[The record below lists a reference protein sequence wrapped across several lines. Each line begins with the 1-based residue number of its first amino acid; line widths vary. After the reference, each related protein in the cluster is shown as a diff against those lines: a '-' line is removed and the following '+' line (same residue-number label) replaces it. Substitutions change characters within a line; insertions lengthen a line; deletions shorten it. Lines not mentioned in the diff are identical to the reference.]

1 MNSQLEIIVKPELL
15 QWARETSGFSIAD
28 VSKKLK
34 KTEQD
39 VLDWENGIAAP
50 TYSQLEKLAYEI
62 YKRPLAVFFLPE
74 PPLEFTPK
82 QEFRTLPDTDIS
94 NLLPNTHMQFRNA
107 RAFQLTLAELYNGK
121 NPERRPLFYRFELDP
136 KKSVTK
142 QADIIRSVLNA
153 EIEVR
158 AKFKDDDEALKYWI
172 SEIEKQGI
180 FVFKNSFK
188 QKEIS
193 GFCLNDDE
201 FPIIYIN
208 NSTTKTRQIFSLL
221 HELAHILLGVNGIG
235 KFTDEH
241 IAYLDTKEQAL
252 EIFCNKFASEVLI
265 PDKDFSYQIQTLPEE
280 LDLYNLDEIVI
291 NLSKRY
297 CVSREVVL
305 RKFLDLKK
313 VSEHIYL
320 EKVKI
325 WNNQIKP
332 SGNGNWYATQNAYL
346 SSRFTKEVVSKHYNH
361 KLSLESA
368 SEYLGIKPKN
378 FAGLEQMILKSVN

>member
-1 MNSQLEIIVKPELL
+1 MNSQLDIIVKPELL

-34 KTEQD
+34 KAEQEI
-39 VLDWENGIAAP
+39 LDWENGLAAP
-50 TYSQLEKLAYEI
+50 TYSQLEKLAYDI

-74 PPLEFTPK
+74 PPMESTPQ
-82 QEFRTLPDTDIS
+82 QEFRTLPDADLS

-107 RAFQLTLAELYNGK
+107 RAFQLTLAELYGGK
-121 NPERRPLFYRFELDP
+121 NPERRPLFYKFELDP
-136 KKSVTK
+136 NKSIVK
-142 QADIIRSVLNA
+142 QADFIRSELNA
-153 EIEVR
+153 EIDVR
-158 AKFKDDDEALKYWI
+158 SKFKDDDDALKHWI
-172 SEIEKQGI
+172 SEIENQGI

-235 KFTDEH
+235 KFTDEY
-241 IAYLDTKEQAL
+241 IAYLDSKEQAL
-252 EIFCNKFASEVLI
+252 EVFCNKFASEVLI
-265 PDKDFSYQIQTLPEE
+265 PEEDFNHQIHDLPDEI
-280 LDLYNLDEIVI
+280 DLYDMDDIVF
-291 NLSKRY
+291 NLSRRY
-297 CVSREVVL
+297 CVSREVIL

-325 WNNQIKP
+325 WNNQMKP
-332 SGNGNWYATQNAYL
+332 LNRGNWYATQNAYL
-346 SSRFTKEVVSKHYNH
+346 SSRFTREIVSKHYNH
-361 KLSLESA
+361 KLSLEEA